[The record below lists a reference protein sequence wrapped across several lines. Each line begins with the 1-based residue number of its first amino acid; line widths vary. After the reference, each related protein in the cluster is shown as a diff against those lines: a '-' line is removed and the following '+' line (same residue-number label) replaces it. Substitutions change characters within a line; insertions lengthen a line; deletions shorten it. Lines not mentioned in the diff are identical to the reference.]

1 MKKKI
6 IKIAAGLFATFLIF
20 ATLETIF
27 LTPDSTA
34 KTASKDSTL
43 EVPVTGSVQKTKTSE
58 TYETLIEISLLALVG
73 TGFYIINM
81 RKIN

>member
-1 MKKKI
+1 MKNKI

-34 KTASKDSTL
+34 KTTEESATL
-43 EVPVTGSVQKTKTSE
+43 EVPVTGRVGNQRTSE
-58 TYETLIEISLLALVG
+58 TYETLIEISILALVG
-73 TGFYIINM
+73 TGFYIVNM
-81 RKIN
+81 EKR